1 MQTLDQISLH
11 IKKTYINLVLTKNYL
26 NIIPQFTKIF
36 GHINLVLK
44 FKFTKWLYLILLSLY
59 NIIMKKSV
67 LLITLIPSSIFL
79 PTIVTSCNNNNNT
92 NHSTID
98 LQAIINQEIARIE
111 QLKNQLSL
119 KIDGQIT
126 KEKIES
132 LNPDNILA
140 NLNNWEEGKIA
151 NLPEEKFS
159 YLVEQFDNGLKQTN
173 DQKTLSFLIKVSY
186 KNVSQTTSKIEIKY
200 QLETEK
206 PPVVPDL
213 PVDQLFDPQG
223 GQISNTNLEAS
234 AYKNLITSL
243 NLLNEQTYLPS
254 LSDKVLM
261 EALKQKPELK
271 DLSLTIKDDS
281 QTLNGT
287 LNLELKS
294 NNQKVIIKPTTI
306 EISGFKTFDLDNNP
320 PLQYYD
326 FQLNDKSWFDQ
337 KLPIDT
343 TDDLTAAIQKISYD
357 QWNQVLEDFKIS
369 LANNSQSFGS
379 LNQLKANGFSFDIK
393 AIYDDKTKQ
402 IKLTI
407 ITKFIHKKYQNQKWV
422 DTNQVSIWNQA
433 SNRDSIVKLFTKN
446 DLYQFIVD
454 QTTINQEELKTKTP
468 SYYLAKQYYYE
479 KINNK
484 FNTDQSLFKNT
495 YLDDEKFIQFYFEPN
510 TNLSLSFSQNS
521 VSADDWNNSLSFSV
535 ALVVNDQ
542 IENRSK
548 QFSFKDQN
556 KAIAEILKN
565 ELDENSVQIK
575 RGSSFET
582 KIVNHLKTKH
592 KAEVDELFQNGT
604 EQETKTFNDFPGG
617 LISQQITQALL
628 NYENDYE
635 KTNQIWEK
643 VKEQIDIT
651 LFNLDGTKLTDGS
664 FEYQESNSLNFDAHL
679 FWLSAED
686 AFVIEQLKYQFSQP
700 NVLIK
705 LIKQGTYI
713 KVELQGEIVIDFAGA
728 QEKIIPTT
736 FYFNLFK
743 TNWTKS

>member
-1 MQTLDQISLH
+1 
-11 IKKTYINLVLTKNYL
+11 
-26 NIIPQFTKIF
+26 
-36 GHINLVLK
+36 
-44 FKFTKWLYLILLSLY
+44 
-59 NIIMKKSV
+59 MKKS
-67 LLITLIPSSIFL
+67 LLLTSLVPCSMLLPATLA
-79 PTIVTSCNNNNNT
+79 SCSNNNDT
-92 NHSTID
+92 NDSTID

-119 KIDGQIT
+119 KIDGQIS
-126 KEKIES
+126 KEKIEA
-132 LNPDNILA
+132 LNPDNLLA

-151 NLPEEKFS
+151 NFPEEKFS

-186 KNVSQTTSKIEIKY
+186 KNVSQTTSKIEIQY

-223 GQISNTNLEAS
+223 GQITNTNLEAS
-234 AYKNLITSL
+234 AYKNLISSL
-243 NLLNEQTYLPS
+243 NLLNEKTYLPS
-254 LSDKVLM
+254 LNDQVLM
-261 EALKQKPELK
+261 EALKQKPEFK

-294 NNQKVIIKPTTI
+294 NNQKVTIKPTTI
-306 EISGFKTFDLDNNP
+306 QISGFQTYSLDNNL

-326 FQLNDKSWFDQ
+326 FQLNDKTWFDQ
-337 KLPIDT
+337 KLPIEKT
-343 TDDLTAAIQKISYD
+343 NDLANKIQQINSE

-369 LANNSQSFGS
+369 LANDASQSFGS
-379 LNQLKANGFSFDIK
+379 LNQLKANGFSFEIK
-393 AIYDDKTKQ
+393 SIYDSSNKQ

-407 ITKFIHKKYQNQKWV
+407 TTKYIHKKYQNQKWV

-433 SNRDSIVKLFTKN
+433 SNRHSVVKLFTKN
-446 DLYQFIVD
+446 DLQQFIVD
-454 QTTINQEELKTKTP
+454 QTTINEAELASKTS
-468 SYYLAKQYYYE
+468 SYYLAKQYYYA
-479 KINNK
+479 KNGFQ
-484 FNTDQSLFKNT
+484 FNTDESLFRNT
-495 YLDDEKFIQFYFEPN
+495 YLDDEEFIKFYFEAN
-510 TNLSLSFSQNS
+510 TKLSLSFSQDS
-521 VSADDWNNSLSFSV
+521 VSANDWNNTLSFSV

-556 KAIAEILKN
+556 KAVAEILKGK
-565 ELDENSVQIK
+565 LDQNSVQIK
-575 RGSSFET
+575 RGSSFES

-592 KAEVDELFQNGT
+592 KAEVDELFQSNNQ
-604 EQETKTFNDFPGG
+604 QETKTFNDFPNA
-617 LISQQITQALL
+617 LISQQITQPLL

-651 LFNLDGTKLTDGS
+651 IFKQPGTKLTQDS

-679 FWLSAED
+679 FWLSAEN

-705 LIKQGTYI
+705 LIKQGSYI
-713 KVELQGEIVIDFAGA
+713 KVELEGETVIDFAGD
-728 QEKIIPTT
+728 QEKNIPTT

>member
-1 MQTLDQISLH
+1 
-11 IKKTYINLVLTKNYL
+11 
-26 NIIPQFTKIF
+26 
-36 GHINLVLK
+36 
-44 FKFTKWLYLILLSLY
+44 
-59 NIIMKKSV
+59 MKKSV

-79 PTIVTSCNNNNNT
+79 PAIVTSCSNNNDNN
-92 NHSTID
+92 NDSTID
-98 LQAIINQEIARIE
+98 LQAIINKEITRIE

-119 KIDGQIT
+119 KIDKPIT
-126 KEKIES
+126 KEKIEA
-132 LNPDNILA
+132 LNPDNLLA

-186 KNVSQTTSKIEIKY
+186 KNVAQTTSKIEIKY

-254 LSDKVLM
+254 LSYQVLM
-261 EALKQKPELK
+261 EALKQKPEFK

-281 QTLNGT
+281 QTLNGI

-306 EISGFKTFDLDNNP
+306 QISGFKTYDLNNNP

-343 TDDLTAAIQKISYD
+343 TDDLTVAIQKISSY

-369 LANNSQSFGS
+369 LANNNQNFGS
-379 LNQLKANGFSFDIK
+379 LKQLKANGFSFDIK

-407 ITKFIHKKYQNQKWV
+407 ITKFIHKKYKNKKWV

-454 QTTINQEELKTKTP
+454 QTIINEEELKTKTP

-495 YLDDEKFIQFYFEPN
+495 YLDDEKFIQFYFEAN

-556 KAIAEILKN
+556 KAVAEILKDK
-565 ELDENSVQIK
+565 LDQNSVQIK
-575 RGSSFET
+575 RGSNFES

-592 KAEVDELFQNGT
+592 KAEVDELFQSSNQ
-604 EQETKTFNDFPGG
+604 QETKTLNDFPSG
-617 LISQQITQALL
+617 LISQQITQPLL

-643 VKEQIDIT
+643 LKEQIDIT
-651 LFNLDGTKLTDGS
+651 LFKQPGTKLTDGS
-664 FEYQESNSLNFDAHL
+664 FEYQDSNSLNFDAHL

-686 AFVIEQLKYQFSQP
+686 AFVIGQLKYQFSQP

-713 KVELQGEIVIDFAGA
+713 KVELQGETVIDFAGG
-728 QEKIIPTT
+728 QEKNIPTI
-736 FYFNLFK
+736 FYFNLFSTDWIK
-743 TNWTKS
+743 N